1 MDEIL
6 GLTEGAVNF
15 GFGIL
20 IAFTCLFG
28 VWKIIMR
35 VMDENK
41 EREKTTNVILT
52 EVSNTNKELSNT
64 NNELAET
71 NRLIVDKLTY
81 DVQEIGSEVHN
92 IKESIDNL
100 LFLLPEVFITLLF
113 SISSRLTLSSFFGFS
128 FSNSCT
134 LFVLLLLFLL
144 LLL

>member
-41 EREKTTNVILT
+41 EREKTQIQIHY
-52 EVSNTNKELSNT
+52 K
-64 NNELAET
+64 AE
-71 NRLIVDKLTY
+71 
-81 DVQEIGSEVHN
+81 N
-92 IKESIDNL
+92 INWL
-100 LFLLPEVFITLLF
+100 C
-113 SISSRLTLSSFFGFS
+113 SSHLCIF
-128 FSNSCT
+128 
-134 LFVLLLLFLL
+134 
-144 LLL
+144 

>member
-1 MDEIL
+1 MLLYDVAISGWFWPRTL
-6 GLTEGAVNF
+6 P
-15 GFGIL
+15 L
-20 IAFTCLFG
+20 ISNR
-28 VWKIIMR
+28 IS
-35 VMDENK
+35 DK

-100 LFLLPEVFITLLF
+100 KKEEV
-113 SISSRLTLSSFFGFS
+113 
-128 FSNSCT
+128 
-134 LFVLLLLFLL
+134 
-144 LLL
+144 

>member
-100 LFLLPEVFITLLF
+100 KKEEV
-113 SISSRLTLSSFFGFS
+113 
-128 FSNSCT
+128 
-134 LFVLLLLFLL
+134 
-144 LLL
+144 